1 MEAGIIINPYAGTLR
16 SGDIERCIRLART
29 ALDKCALDGEVVRTT
44 GIGTAR
50 ELARSMV
57 ASGAS
62 TLVAWGGDGTVNEVA
77 AEVAFRSVVLGIVP
91 GGSGNGLAR
100 ELRLER
106 RPETALLTALQGVER
121 VLDVGEIGGKLFVNV
136 AGLGFDAHLAEM
148 FNTSS
153 HRGRTAYFMMT
164 LRALLAYRPSA
175 YTVRAEGETF
185 HDTALL
191 VSIANGR
198 QYGSGARIAPLARVD
213 DGLLDV
219 VFVGARSPWSVLS
232 QAWRLFNGTVYRL
245 KGVRTLS
252 VQRAELAAPRPLT
265 FHVDGEVFT
274 GGTCLKVRV
283 HPHALRVRVA
293 KHTGLHFRRLCC

>member
-1 MEAGIIINPYAGTLR
+1 MDAGIIINPHAGAHRRLDVETR
-16 SGDIERCIRLART
+16 ARLARA
-29 ALDKCALDGEVVRTT
+29 ALDSCTLDGEVARTT

-57 ASGAS
+57 AAGAS

-77 AEVAFRSVVLGIVP
+77 AEVAFRSVALGIVP

-100 ELRLER
+100 ELGLER
-106 RPETALLTALQGVER
+106 RPEAALRTALQGAER

-148 FNTSS
+148 FNTSAR
-153 HRGRTAYFMMT
+153 RGRAAYFIMT

-175 YTVRAEGETF
+175 YTVRAAGETL
-185 HDTALL
+185 HEVALL

-198 QYGSGARIAPLARVD
+198 QYGSGARIAPLARPD
-213 DGLLDV
+213 DGLLEV
-219 VFVGARSPWSVLS
+219 VLVGARSPWSALW
-232 QAWRLFNGTVYRL
+232 QARRLFNGTVSRL
-245 KGVRTLS
+245 RGVRTLS
-252 VQRAELAAPRPLT
+252 VQRAELAAPHPLT

-274 GGTCLKVRV
+274 GGTCLQVRV
-283 HPHALRVRVA
+283 HPHALRVRVP
-293 KHTGLHFRRLCC
+293 KE